1 MSRSCKAWTDMW
13 LWLCEYE
20 SREPH
25 GPAVGGP
32 QVPGTLGR
40 EQGAS
45 LSQGLEPLWTPSPGD
60 GPYLDI
66 QPDPSVSRWLTC
78 YGHLPSD
85 AHGSLLCQRRPA
97 WCWVLGAGHSPSF
110 LQELLQANPGPPHR
124 GRLCWAWKVI
134 LAEILAGYG
143 DRFCLSGPV
152 CPRAGLR
159 SHGPCSAGGPGAKSL
174 PRPQPWHRSLAPMYS
189 RLWPLN
195 GTMLGSLGGATKIKR
210 HKEMTQVVRTGLSE
224 LRPLTGAALA

>member
-1 MSRSCKAWTDMW
+1 MW

-32 QVPGTLGR
+32 QVLGTLGR

-60 GPYLDI
+60 GPCLDI
-66 QPDPSVSRWLTC
+66 QPDPSVSSRLSC
-78 YGHLPSD
+78 CGPLPSD
-85 AHGSLLCQRRPA
+85 AHGSLLHQWRPA
-97 WCWVLGAGHSPSF
+97 WCWVLGAGRSPSF
-110 LQELLQANPGPPHR
+110 LQELLHANPGPPHC

-159 SHGPCSAGGPGAKSL
+159 SHGPGSAGGPGAKSL
-174 PRPQPWHRSLAPMYS
+174 PRSASTLAKKPGTYVPP
-189 RLWPLN
+189 PLASKWDN
-195 GTMLGSLGGATKIKR
+195 ARVPRGCHEDKK
-210 HKEMTQVVRTGLSE
+210 TQRNDPSGQDWTF
-224 LRPLTGAALA
+224 